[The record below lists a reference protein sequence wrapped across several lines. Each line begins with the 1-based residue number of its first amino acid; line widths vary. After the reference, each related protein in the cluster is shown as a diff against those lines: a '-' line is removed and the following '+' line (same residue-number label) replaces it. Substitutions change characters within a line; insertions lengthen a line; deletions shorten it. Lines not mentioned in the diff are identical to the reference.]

1 MGTRSRRLAGPLAA
15 LAVVALMFG
24 PSAVTATRTDEAVRH
39 EVLLFLGRASGIG
52 LIPER
57 ERSARLPSDDTRT
70 CMELTAAGAARAG
83 LGRPGVA
90 RGWLCVVLA
99 SNDHVAAMWAART
112 PDGSPITVFARDDD
126 PATEPNL

>member
-1 MGTRSRRLAGPLAA
+1 LAA

-39 EVLLFLGRASGIG
+39 VVLVFLGRASAIG
-52 LIPER
+52 VVPEH
-57 ERSARLPSDDTRT
+57 ERSTRLPSGKTRT
-70 CMELTAAGAARAG
+70 CMELTPPGAVRAG
-83 LGRPGVA
+83 LGGAGVA

-99 SNDHVAAMWAART
+99 SNERVAAVWAART
-112 PDGSPITVFARDDD
+112 PDGKAVSVLARDDD